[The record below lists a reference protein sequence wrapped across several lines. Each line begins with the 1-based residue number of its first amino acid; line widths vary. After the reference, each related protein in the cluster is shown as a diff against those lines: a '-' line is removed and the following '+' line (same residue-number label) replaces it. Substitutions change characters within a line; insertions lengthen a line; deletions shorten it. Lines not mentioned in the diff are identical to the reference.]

1 MTIPRARA
9 LAGERQRESVDG
21 VLAFTVALAIASGGL
36 DVEIVREG
44 ASEVGLLSLDE
55 MFGVLATIG
64 DARAKAENQLALDRS
79 HGPAVTAEGDA
90 PSHGDGSCAGLIGP
104 AGTPSQEMARRLG
117 AAAEDTAALV
127 PFVAHDPE
135 SRWVWV
141 LVRRGE
147 QEVDGVWVRYLAEA
161 APEGLD
167 MRAAEPPR
175 PGSVGV
181 VVLRAPQAGPSEIE
195 GFGPTV
201 PRRRARDLPA
211 VDRNLVTTEEFAASV
226 DCSEAS
232 VFELLKLGLPS
243 IKSRGIGRR
252 ILKREATEWL
262 INGGASRSRVAMK
275 LAKTTRKRMGTGGDR
290 G

>member
-1 MTIPRARA
+1 MILGAGA
-9 LAGERQRESVDG
+9 LAGEGQRESVDDMW
-21 VLAFTVALAIASGGL
+21 AQFTVALAIASGGL
-36 DVEIVREG
+36 DVDIVREG
-44 ASEVGLLSLDE
+44 ASEVGLLSLHE
-55 MFGVLATIG
+55 MLGVLATVG
-64 DARAKAENQLALDRS
+64 DARAKAGSQ
-79 HGPAVTAEGDA
+79 PAIGRFPLSASASTDEAPTRRLGTTARLIGTAGA
-90 PSHGDGSCAGLIGP
+90 PSHG
-104 AGTPSQEMARRLG
+104 MARTLG

-161 APEGLD
+161 APEGLE
-167 MRAAEPPR
+167 MRAAQPPR
-175 PGSVGV
+175 PGSIGV

-275 LAKTTRKRMGTGGDR
+275 LAKTTRKRMATGGD
-290 G
+290 GG